1 VQLHKTSHSC
11 MLQYGLRGE
20 VTGRGQSNRRIFAF
34 GGAASLC
41 ACSMFVATQQSKI
54 QPTSSI
60 RST

>member
-1 VQLHKTSHSC
+1 
-11 MLQYGLRGE
+11 LQYGLRGE